1 MRCVFSLAFFSKL
14 SIIQEFWFWQK
25 YGGEFSLIYGGN
37 MTDSIIAL
45 IKDLIAH
52 QYEEE
57 WFEFKVNWYEPK
69 ILGEYISALSNAAA
83 LSGREHAYL
92 IWGIED
98 KTHEV
103 VGTNFDYRR
112 NVNNE
117 PLPHFLARQIKP
129 DIALRFKEII
139 FQRKRVVVLTI
150 PAAQKAPTAFDKAR
164 YMRIGS
170 SKINLMNFP
179 EHEAQL
185 FSVLRNGV
193 PTLENT
199 ESEYQELTFGKLMV
213 YYEAKGVPL
222 NRRKF
227 KENLGFF
234 TSAGKYNML
243 AQLMSDN
250 SHIPLRFSLFTGKD
264 KTSTMYSVRE
274 FGNTCLLYS
283 LDDVIQ
289 YGNILNIPIADE
301 HNRIVERKE
310 IMMFDKD
317 AFREAAINAFVH
329 NRWIDGNAPMFTGY
343 ANRIE
348 ILSHGNLPPKQTLEG
363 FYAGRSIPVNSGLSD
378 IILQLHISERSG
390 RGIPKIVGTYGR
402 ENINIE
408 EKSITVTIP
417 YEEENVPVEAENAP
431 VEAENAPVNR
441 QERILAYCIE
451 PKSISEIAEMLGY
464 KDKRSVRKLL
474 NPMLEIGRISRTIP
488 DKPNSKSQKY
498 ITIK

>member
-1 MRCVFSLAFFSKL
+1 M
-14 SIIQEFWFWQK
+14 
-25 YGGEFSLIYGGN
+25 N
-37 MTDSIIAL
+37 
-45 IKDLIAH
+45 IKDLVKDLIDH
-52 QYEEE
+52 RYEEE
-57 WFEFKVNWYEPK
+57 WFEFKVNWFEPK
-69 ILGEYISALSNAAA
+69 ILGEYVSALSNAAA
-83 LSGREHAYL
+83 LAGRENAYF

-98 KTHEV
+98 KTHKV

-117 PLPHFLARQIKP
+117 PLLHFLARQIKP
-129 DIALRFKEII
+129 DIALC
-139 FQRKRVVVLTI
+139 FQETVFQDRRLVVLTI
-150 PAAQKAPTAFDKAR
+150 PAANKAPTAFDKTR

-199 ESEYQELTFGKLMV
+199 ESEYQELTFGKFMV

-234 TSAGKYNML
+234 TPTGKYNML

-250 SHIPLRFSLFTGKD
+250 SHIPVRFSLFTGND
-264 KTSTMYSVRE
+264 KTSLMYSVRE

-301 HNRIVERKE
+301 RERIVERKE
-310 IMMFDKD
+310 IMRFDKD
-317 AFREAAINAFVH
+317 AFREAVINAFVH

-390 RGIPKIVGTYGR
+390 RGIPKIIGTYGK
-402 ENINIE
+402 ENIHIE
-408 EKSITVTIP
+408 EKSITVTLP
-417 YEEENVPVEAENAP
+417 YEEENAP
-431 VEAENAPVNR
+431 VEAKNAPVEAQNAPVEARNAPVNK

-451 PKSISEIAEMLGY
+451 PKSVSEIAEMLGY

-488 DKPNSKSQKY
+488 EKPNSKSQKY
-498 ITIK
+498 ITVK